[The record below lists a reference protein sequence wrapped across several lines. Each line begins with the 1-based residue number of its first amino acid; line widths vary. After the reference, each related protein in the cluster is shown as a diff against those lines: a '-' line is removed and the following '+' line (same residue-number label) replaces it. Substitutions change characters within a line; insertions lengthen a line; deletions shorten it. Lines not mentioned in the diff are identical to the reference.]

1 MGADLFVAMCP
12 APIIVAGDDVE
23 PDARIDLA
31 KDKLR
36 RRIDALDD
44 ERLCVAVSEAG
55 YGYEYEDGDTPS
67 ETAARIRADLRQDE
81 VLSCLFDDTRDTTW
95 VSVGGRFYVAAGGMS
110 WGDEPSDAYKWI
122 CIFAELG
129 ITLEPVRLG
138 EAATRPLRVET
149 DGITIELGPPRSE
162 TPGAYEGGRIV
173 DSTFR
178 DSDEPADMRAALDA
192 IESLVLAH
200 AVAGVDVTTPAY
212 QEGLETALDAI
223 SMHLG

>member
-1 MGADLFVAMCP
+1 MGADLFVAICP
-12 APIIVAGDDVE
+12 VPIIVAGDDVAPE
-23 PDARIDLA
+23 TPIGLA
-31 KDKLR
+31 KDELR
-36 RRIDALDD
+36 RRIDAIDD

-67 ETAARIRADLRQDE
+67 ETAALIRADLRQDE
-81 VLSCLFDDTRDTTW
+81 VLSCLFDDMRDTTW

-138 EAATRPLRVET
+138 AAATRPLRIET
-149 DGITIELGPPRSE
+149 SGITIELGPPRGE
-162 TPGAYEGGRIV
+162 TPGAYAGGRIV
-173 DSTFR
+173 ASAVR
-178 DSDEPADMRAALDA
+178 DPGGQPDEALDA
-192 IESLVLAH
+192 IEALVLAH

-212 QEGLETALDAI
+212 QEGLETALDAVANY
-223 SMHLG
+223 LA